1 MKNDINLL
9 YKRKVKTYS
18 NKNIFMVFLTVLLIG
33 VMAFFAIKLPSDS
46 LQAVKIKATKINN
59 DLAASSVDNKDLAV
73 KTQQKDNLDTLL
85 ASLNA
90 LKESRADIINYVEV
104 IESQRPSNIFIRKL
118 STDPTGLIHLSGV
131 TNSDK
136 AIAVFCLKLREQN
149 IFKDVFLL
157 NSTTDLYTGVISF
170 GITITLPASLDSITI
185 IQGIQQTDDI
195 AIDAKTGEENAK

>member
-185 IQGIQQTDDI
+185 IQEIQQTDDI